1 MDKPPRHIMVMRKL
15 LEGQNLDKRELNTV
29 FTDSKRMD
37 EFRFMD
43 IVEPVDSKDDAYVI
57 VVESLVPVESTVA
70 VVQRFVII
78 CSLVWL
84 VLAGLGAL
92 LCKRLTAPLLDLKN
106 CLLPWLISI
115 FQEIYGPA
123 V

>member
-1 MDKPPRHIMVMRKL
+1 MRKL

-92 LCKRLTAPLLDLKN
+92 LLQKADGTIAGFKKIVC
-106 CLLPWLISI
+106 
-115 FQEIYGPA
+115 FHG
-123 V
+123 